1 MKIKVCGM
9 KDPENIEKLR
19 ELPIDFMGF
28 IFYSRSPRYAM
39 PLNEDAVNAIPAN
52 IGRTGVFVNEI
63 PSRMFSYIET
73 YGLKYVQLHGTED
86 LHYCSF
92 IKKKYPD
99 VKLIKAFQIASTA
112 DFQALPEFEKICD
125 YFLFDTK
132 SPSYGGSGE
141 KFDWKI
147 LFSYNL
153 NTPFFLSGGISPDD
167 VVNIKRIPHPQ
178 LFAIDLNSKFETEP
192 GIKDIEVLSKFI
204 TEIKSQ

>member
-9 KDPENIEKLR
+9 RDLENIENLK
-19 ELPIDFMGF
+19 ELPIDLIGF

-39 PLNEDAVNAIPAN
+39 PLDAEVVNSLPAT
-52 IGRTGVFVNEI
+52 IGKVGVFVNEI

-86 LHYCSF
+86 LHYCRF
-92 IKKKYPD
+92 IKKKYPNI
-99 VKLIKAFQIASTA
+99 KIIKAFQIETTA
-112 DFQALPEFEKICD
+112 DFQVLPEYEKVCD

-132 SPSYGGSGE
+132 SASYGGSGV
-141 KFDWKI
+141 KFDWKT

-167 VVNIKRIPHPQ
+167 IINIKRIPHPQ
-178 LFAIDLNSKFETEP
+178 LYSIDLNSKFETEP
-192 GIKDIEVLSKFI
+192 GIKDIELLNKFI
-204 TEIKSQ
+204 KELKS